1 MEAFVTHAELCAI
14 WRTDNDLAADLR
26 VAEITE
32 KTVAQW
38 RRRNFIPPWW
48 WPEFVVA
55 LERVHGVRVTFDQM
69 TMATRFRAA
78 EVRAR
83 HRARRLAIHA
93 KKVGTDAKMYRMR
106 SGCFGTIHEDAR
118 GRRPRQP

>member
-55 LERVHGVRVTFDQM
+55 LEGWNRCENVKN
-69 TMATRFRAA
+69 A
-78 EVRAR
+78 E
-83 HRARRLAIHA
+83 
-93 KKVGTDAKMYRMR
+93 RMLR
-106 SGCFGTIHEDAR
+106 NNT
-118 GRRPRQP
+118 

>member
-1 MEAFVTHAELCAI
+1 MEAYVTHAELCAI
-14 WRTDNDLAADLR
+14 WPSDIDLAADLR

-48 WPEFVVA
+48 WPEFVAA
-55 LERVHGVRVTFDQM
+55 LERVHGVRVSFDQM

-78 EVRAR
+78 EFRAR
-83 HRARRLAIHA
+83 HRARRLATRA
-93 KKVGTDAKMYRMR
+93 RRTEKEGMR
-106 SGCFGTIHEDAR
+106 A
-118 GRRPRQP
+118 

>member
-48 WPEFVVA
+48 WPEFVPA

-69 TMATRFRAA
+69 TMAPPCPPAY
-78 EVRAR
+78 VRCPPP
-83 HRARRLAIHA
+83 RRNRTGLRQRS
-93 KKVGTDAKMYRMR
+93 GPRAKM
-106 SGCFGTIHEDAR
+106 
-118 GRRPRQP
+118 

>member
-78 EVRAR
+78 EFRAR

-93 KKVGTDAKMYRMR
+93 KKVGTDAKM
-106 SGCFGTIHEDAR
+106 
-118 GRRPRQP
+118 